1 MFNHNP
7 SNHARKVFVMFPDKQ
22 QGVGWVFLL
31 SGLLASDQNW
41 QFEVNRKFKSLRARS
56 LLSGNYETKIWT
68 WASFSSS
75 PVKLTFVSSCFFCK
89 PIIPSLELCTKLPF
103 LASQHDN
110 GGKVNFSWIDFTF
123 SFWNWSQWI
132 SFTLLSLID
141 RK

>member
-110 GGKVNFSWIDFTF
+110 GGK
-123 SFWNWSQWI
+123 SQ
-132 SFTLLSLID
+132 FLLDWFYIFILKLVPMDIIHIIELD
-141 RK
+141 W